1 MKPKEVVLLIL
12 ILLVGVGFHY
22 LQDFRVLIDDF
33 DSDFLFRG
41 NSYTFEENLTLEPA
55 AIIEIINSHGQVEI
69 EGSNRQDITL
79 TLVKK
84 VWRKNEETAKKVAD
98 EIKLLTTRDDNRIV
112 LSTNRDSF
120 KKKNFTTS
128 FRLSVPQNVA
138 VKVTNSFGLVRIS
151 KLKEAEVNNQH
162 GRVDVFE
169 IQDRVRVINSFENLS
184 LMDIGGECYVE
195 TKHSSLLLSR
205 IGGPVRLDCSH
216 EDVELF
222 DLRSSLNLTSRHTR
236 IKAVKLAGPSEIS
249 GTYELISLTESGP
262 ATIKGHH
269 SPIEIDTL
277 HGDLNIETSYEQVR
291 LARIEGNI
299 TIRGKST
306 EVSLD
311 SVKAQKINIETSYEN
326 VRLDNFTG
334 ELQLILT
341 HGDASLS
348 PVNLDYPMTIKDEY
362 GDLKFYWPENETARF
377 EAKTKGGSISWQLP
391 FSPEENLNNGT
402 AVVRAFTKA
411 QDRPEIKLTTTYGDI
426 RILKKE

>member
-1 MKPKEVVLLIL
+1 MKSKEIVLLIL
-12 ILLVGVGFHY
+12 IVLVGVGFYY

-169 IQDRVRVINSFENLS
+169 IQDRVRAVNSFKNLS
-184 LMDIGGECYVE
+184 LVDIGGECYVE

-205 IGGPVRLDCSH
+205 IGGPVRLGCSH

-222 DLRSSLNLTSRHTR
+222 DLRSSVSLTSRHTR
-236 IKAVKLAGPSEIS
+236 IKAVKLAGPSNIS
-249 GTYELISLTESGP
+249 GTYELISLTQSGP

-277 HGDLNIETSYEQVR
+277 NGDLDIETSYEQVR
-291 LARIEGNI
+291 LARIEGKV
-299 TIRGKST
+299 TVKGKST
-306 EVSLD
+306 EISLD
-311 SVKAQKINIETSYEN
+311 SVRAAKIHIETSYED
-326 VRLDNFTG
+326 VRLDNFSG
-334 ELQLILT
+334 ELQLTLT
-341 HGDASLS
+341 HGDASLN
-348 PVNLDYPMTIKDEY
+348 PLNLDFPMTVQDEY
-362 GDLKFYWPENETARF
+362 GDLKFYWPENQTARF
-377 EAKTKGGSISWQLP
+377 EAKTRGGSISWRLP
-391 FSPEENLNNGT
+391 FAPDENLNNGT
-402 AVVRAFTKA
+402 AIVRAFTRA
-411 QDRPEIKLTTTYGDI
+411 EDRPQVKFSTTYGDI
-426 RILKKE
+426 QIVKKE

>member
-12 ILLVGVGFHY
+12 IVLVGVGFHY

-69 EGSNRQDITL
+69 EGSNRHDITL

-169 IQDRVRVINSFENLS
+169 IQDRVRAINSFENLS

-205 IGGPVRLDCSH
+205 IGGPVRLDCAH

-277 HGDLNIETSYEQVR
+277 HGDLNIETNYEQVR

-341 HGDASLS
+341 HGDASLN
-348 PVNLDYPMTIKDEY
+348 PVNLNYPMTIKDEY

-377 EAKTKGGSISWQLP
+377 EAKTKGGSISWQLD

-402 AVVRAFTKA
+402 AIVRAFTKA
-411 QDRPEIKLTTTYGDI
+411 LDRPEIKLTTTYGDI
-426 RILKKE
+426 RILKKG